1 MTELY
6 IWGGALGF
14 VGVFFTC
21 LIWIIRKEA
30 KMDIELEQA
39 DNLLNDIAEA
49 QKQARENAKTVN
61 AMSDAELNDSL
72 RRKKNK

>member
-1 MTELY
+1 MSLFT
-6 IWGGALGF
+6 WGLG
-14 VGVFFTC
+14 VLSVILLG
-21 LIWIIRKEA
+21 LIVLFSNKKVIAETK
-30 KMDIELEQA
+30 LEQA
-39 DNLLNDIAEA
+39 DNLLNDIAKA

>member
-1 MTELY
+1 MSLFT
-6 IWGGALGF
+6 WGLG
-14 VGVFFTC
+14 VLSVILLG
-21 LIWIIRKEA
+21 LIVLFSNKKVIAETK
-30 KMDIELEQA
+30 LEQA
-39 DNLLNDIAEA
+39 ENLLNDIAKA